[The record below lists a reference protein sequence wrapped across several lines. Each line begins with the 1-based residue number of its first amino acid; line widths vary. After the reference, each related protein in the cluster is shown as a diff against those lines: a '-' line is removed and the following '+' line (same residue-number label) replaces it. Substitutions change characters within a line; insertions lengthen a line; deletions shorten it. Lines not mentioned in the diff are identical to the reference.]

1 MQANISPKI
10 TKPMGHEF
18 MQTPDDVE
26 SPVHALRTAQ
36 VKGLGGSDSLSFQA
50 CRSVMGAMVGDLDQ
64 EEFAQSILLWMADRE
79 EELAQVLRT
88 ADLPVS
94 KLLSNPLSG

>member
-1 MQANISPKI
+1 
-10 TKPMGHEF
+10 MGHEF
-18 MQTPDDVE
+18 MQTPADVV

-64 EEFAQSILLWMADRE
+64 EEFAQSILLWMVDRE
-79 EELAQVLRT
+79 EELSQVLH
-88 ADLPVS
+88 AAHPPVTRG
-94 KLLSNPLSG
+94 NPLSG